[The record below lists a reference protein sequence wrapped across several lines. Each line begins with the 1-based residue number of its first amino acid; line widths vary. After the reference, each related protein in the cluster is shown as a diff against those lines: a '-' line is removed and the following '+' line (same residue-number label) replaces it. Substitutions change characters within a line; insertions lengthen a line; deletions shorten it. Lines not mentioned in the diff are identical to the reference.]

1 MRLDFLYKATFLY
14 PLFLNVK
21 LRTVFFLLT
30 LHAYPILWPC
40 TAESVGHLPPSQSF
54 QEMGT
59 SPLSF
64 HAAFHYPQHPG
75 TCESHKANK
84 QMYNQI
90 LESVKKKR
98 KPNMV
103 LKLIKS

>member
-1 MRLDFLYKATFLY
+1 MSSSEQC
-14 PLFLNVK
+14 
-21 LRTVFFLLT
+21 FFLLT

-40 TAESVGHLPPSQSF
+40 TAESVGHLPLSQSF

-59 SPLSF
+59 SLSF

-90 LESVKKKR
+90 LESVKKK
-98 KPNMV
+98 KKTQHGAETDK
-103 LKLIKS
+103 KLSFSHLR